1 VVWPTACTDCL
12 TACFTGFVTPGA
24 EVAGDDDE
32 PAGCPGDGEVADG
45 GDDTEP
51 DPACPALTTPLT
63 VLEPVAG
70 TVLVT
75 LERVL
80 PASDTPGAG
89 DETACSVVEPTVD
102 VTELTGAEADG
113 RPPVAAGS
121 VPAVPGAVD
130 LPAEVPALP
139 VGVADDV
146 ADDVRSE
153 PRVPVTE
160 PRVPVMVMEARRKVA
175 DACPPVGLTAARRR
189 ARAGSMPAAAGEV
202 RRWGAPRTVAGA
214 AVTGRAG

>member
-1 VVWPTACTDCL
+1 
-12 TACFTGFVTPGA
+12 VTPGA

-63 VLEPVAG
+63 VLDPVAV

-80 PASDTPGAG
+80 PASDTPRAG
-89 DETACSVVEPTVD
+89 DETACSVVEPMVD
-102 VTELTGAEADG
+102 ATELTGAEADG

-121 VPAVPGAVD
+121 VPAVPGVVD
-130 LPAEVPALP
+130 LPAEVPGLTL
-139 VGVADDV
+139 GFADDV
-146 ADDVRSE
+146 ADGDRAE
-153 PRVPVTE
+153 PRVA
-160 PRVPVMVMEARRKVA
+160 VMVMEARRKVA
-175 DACPPVGLTAARRR
+175 DACPLVGRTAARRR
-189 ARAGSMPAAAGEV
+189 ARAGSMPAPAGGV
-202 RRWGAPRTVAGA
+202 RRWGAPRTAAGA